1 MSKRK
6 MSPARGKRK
15 AVKARKPA
23 RGKATASKAR
33 KPARKVAGTKR
44 PATKSAGPKRKRSMA
59 ASAKGAPA
67 RRAPA
72 RTAPVTRNSP
82 PEAPP
87 PNPLASDDRGQE
99 RTEHLLPESPSPVHP
114 RPDVER
120 VVASKRRRSL
130 RHGAQF

>member
-6 MSPARGKRK
+6 ISPARGKRT
-15 AVKARKPA
+15 AGKARKPA
-23 RGKATASKAR
+23 GGKRTASKAR

-44 PATKSAGPKRKRSMA
+44 SATKSKSPKRKRSKP
-59 ASAKGAPA
+59 ASAGVATAKRLPA
-67 RRAPA
+67 K
-72 RTAPVTRNSP
+72 TASVTRNAP

-87 PNPLASDDRGQE
+87 PDLLANDDHGQQ
-99 RTEHLLPESPSPVHP
+99 RSEHELPESPSVVHP